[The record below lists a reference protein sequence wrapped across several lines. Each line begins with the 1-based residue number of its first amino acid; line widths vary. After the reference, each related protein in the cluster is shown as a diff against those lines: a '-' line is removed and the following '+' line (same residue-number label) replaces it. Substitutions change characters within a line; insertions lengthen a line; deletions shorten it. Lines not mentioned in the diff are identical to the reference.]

1 MNTQSRFKFFIALLF
16 VSLISIQS
24 SYAKWQE
31 LRPGISYQDLSPILI
46 HDWSHIHVFKI
57 DPKQYQF
64 ELVQHQQTSHHFPT
78 INQYAE
84 HQHAPLSF
92 NGGFF
97 DNQQHPLGLRISKYQ
112 RLNPFKNISWW
123 GVFYIKNQIPNI
135 SSAKN
140 FSYSKQIEFA
150 IQSGPRLLVDGHFTP
165 VHQGYAERTALCILP
180 DNQIA
185 VIITQYY
192 PTTLH
197 RLAEILKSAPLH
209 CQDAINLDGGSSTQF
224 FAKFYGFYRHMSGIT
239 SVSDAIT
246 VMPRS

>member
-1 MNTQSRFKFFIALLF
+1 MNTQSRIKFFIALLF
-16 VSLISIQS
+16 LNFSCSATVF
-24 SYAKWQE
+24 AKWQE
-31 LRPGISYQDLSPILI
+31 LRSGLYYQDLAPTLI

-57 DPKQYQF
+57 NPKLFRF
-64 ELVQHQQTSHHFPT
+64 ELVSHQQTAYLFPT
-78 INQYAE
+78 ISQYAE
-84 HQHAPLSF
+84 YKHAPLSF

-97 DNQQHPLGLRISKYQ
+97 DNQQHPLGLRVSRFK

-123 GVFYIKNQIPNI
+123 GVFYIKNQTPYI
-135 SSAKN
+135 SSAKH

-150 IQSGPRLLVDGHFTP
+150 IQSGPRLLVNGQLTN
-165 VHQGYAERTALCILP
+165 VHPGYAERTALCILP
-180 DNQIA
+180 DHQVA

-192 PTTLH
+192 PSTLKH
-197 RLAEILKSAPLH
+197 LATLLKAPPLQ

-224 FAKFYGFYRHMSGIT
+224 FAKFSGFYRYMSGIT